1 MGNEILRQLRFDS
14 QRGGLFYRDVRYLL
28 IRPETLAS
36 FQRAIE
42 MALDEEGVQIL
53 FDAGFHGGTLSAER
67 YREVLGLSDEETAR
81 FMMNMGSQIG
91 WGRFEVEGFDPPQK
105 MIRVKVFHSPFAEA
119 YGSSS
124 RSVCHFIRGVM
135 AGLGTVIFGEN
146 VRSEEPL
153 CLAKGDSFCLFEVK
167 GARATSSV

>member
-1 MGNEILRQLRFDS
+1 MENEILRQLRFDS
-14 QRGGLFYRDVRYLL
+14 PKGGLFYRDVRYLL

-42 MALDEEGVQIL
+42 MALDEKGVRIL
-53 FDAGFHGGTLSAER
+53 FEAGFHGGTLSAKG
-67 YREVLGLSDEETAR
+67 YQEVLGLSDEETAR
-81 FMMNMGSQIG
+81 FMMHMGSQIG
-91 WGRFEVEGFDPPQK
+91 WGRFEIDGFDPPQK

-119 YGSSS
+119 YGSSP

-135 AGLGTVIFGEN
+135 AGLGAVIFGEPL
-146 VRSEEPL
+146 RSEEPF